1 MNIINHD
8 RITKIL
14 SVVLAVVFGVLFV
27 TLVANAVTTI
37 SGTTVTL
44 ENAETISNGT
54 DGTITLGADVLKL
67 VGTASTSAIRVG
79 DESDAPVLD
88 GLVDGYCTIAAIDVS
103 AATTTYALCTGATG
117 VISGDKVFVQATS
130 SLPVSTIITAAS
142 STATAGTIN
151 LRFHAMAGAATIAA
165 NTVSVWFWAVR

>member
-27 TLVANAVTTI
+27 TLV
-37 SGTTVTL
+37 
-44 ENAETISNGT
+44 
-54 DGTITLGADVLKL
+54 ADVLKL

-88 GLVDGYCTIAAIDVS
+88 GLVDGYCTIAAIDVT

-151 LRFHAMAGAATIAA
+151 LRF
-165 NTVSVWFWAVR
+165 